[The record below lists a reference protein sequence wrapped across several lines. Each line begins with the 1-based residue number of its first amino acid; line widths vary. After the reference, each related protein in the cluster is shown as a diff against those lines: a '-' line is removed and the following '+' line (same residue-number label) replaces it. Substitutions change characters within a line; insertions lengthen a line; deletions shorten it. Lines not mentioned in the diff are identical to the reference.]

1 MSSPAMRRAKRRSN
15 EGENSAKEVLFE
27 RPGYLIRRLNQIHY
41 ALFFE
46 ECGHE
51 NITPVQYGVLTAVML
66 RPGIDQ
72 TEIGSELGL
81 DRTTTADVVRRLE
94 MKELVRREIDQRD
107 RRARRVFITEP
118 GAALTEQLYDGMT
131 SASQRMLS
139 PLSPE
144 KQELF
149 VSLLA
154 ELVQE
159 NDELGRS
166 KLSRV

>member
-1 MSSPAMRRAKRRSN
+1 MSSPALRRARRRN
-15 EGENSAKEVLFE
+15 PDGETTAKDVLFE

-51 NITPVQYGVLTAVML
+51 NITPVQYGVLTAVL
-66 RPGIDQ
+66 IRPGIDQ

-94 MKELVRREIDQRD
+94 TKELVRREVDQRD
-107 RRARRVFITEP
+107 RRARRVFITDK
-118 GAALTEQLYDGMT
+118 GAALTEELYEGMAG
-131 SASQRMLS
+131 ASQKMLS
-139 PLSPE
+139 PLTPE

-154 ELVQE
+154 ELVQA
-159 NDELGRS
+159 NDELGRA